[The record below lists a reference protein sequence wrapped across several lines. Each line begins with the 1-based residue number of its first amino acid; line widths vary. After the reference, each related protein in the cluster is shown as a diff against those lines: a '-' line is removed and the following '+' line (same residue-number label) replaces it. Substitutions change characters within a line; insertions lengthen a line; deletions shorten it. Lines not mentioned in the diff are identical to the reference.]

1 MRYVGTGQGVN
12 KATMWQGVSNMTKLE
27 CALVA
32 VVIIVGVII
41 GLALW
46 QSAAGNI
53 DLSAWAEW
61 FMTPGNDLLDLVAY
75 YLGN

>member
-1 MRYVGTGQGVN
+1 
-12 KATMWQGVSNMTKLE
+12 MTKLE
-27 CALVA
+27 CALLA

-46 QSAAGNI
+46 QSAAGNV

-61 FMTPGNDLLDLVAY
+61 FMTPGNDLLDLIAY
-75 YLGN
+75 YLGG